1 MKLVVAIIQDRD
13 TETAIEALTKRKF
26 PVTRIATSGGFVRQG
41 NTTLLLGVDE
51 AQVKPIADLLR
62 EVCHRRRMFMPMASG
77 ITDTAYGLHNGERV
91 VQYIDFAVCAR
102 NWLALNGEEVSDSA
116 DSWQRCVGEHNL
128 CAIPP
133 YIEFFTQPRTRF
145 EFSFMTPCETRDE
158 LYYWL
163 AEWVQRAG
171 WVTLDR
177 S

>member
-77 ITDTAYGLHNGERV
+77 ITDTAYGLHN
-91 VQYIDFAVCAR
+91 QI
-102 NWLALNGEEVSDSA
+102 EVEIGGATIFIFD
-116 DSWQRCVGEHNL
+116 VE
-128 CAIPP
+128 
-133 YIEFFTQPRTRF
+133 RF
-145 EFSFMTPCETRDE
+145 EQF
-158 LYYWL
+158 
-163 AEWVQRAG
+163 
-171 WVTLDR
+171 
-177 S
+177 